1 MERKLFKSPVLWPL
15 QSGSS
20 PTRVTNHF
28 LQQQKCFPGTLFT
41 RSFKL
46 FCFFFDDIMVYFS
59 GIEMCLS
66 SYPSLNVL
74 KKLRREIIL
83 KK

>member
-1 MERKLFKSPVLWPL
+1 
-15 QSGSS
+15 
-20 PTRVTNHF
+20 
-28 LQQQKCFPGTLFT
+28 
-41 RSFKL
+41 
-46 FCFFFDDIMVYFS
+46 MVYFS

-83 KK
+83 KKIENTILK